1 MSYAGYL
8 KKNNKQNKQKK
19 KKKEKRKKRN
29 ANLSHTKY
37 FLVLFCIFYFTF
49 IQSMNIKNY
58 D

>member
-8 KKNNKQNKQKK
+8 KKNYKQNKQKK